1 MCFLCFQEIT
11 NWKQNRNKT
20 LQKKFTLNKACK
32 EAPLNTELN
41 HNTIPDFLWADRKH
55 SILYCAIPKVASTF
69 WRRIIS
75 ILSVDKNINS
85 PFEITQKM
93 LTLEAFSDLKRDMT
107 DQTMD
112 NFLKNVTSF
121 MFVRDPYGRLFSG
134 YEHKLYNPNL
144 SFWKSYGMKIVRS
157 LRTNPSNMSLRFGH
171 DVTFAEFVKYVLLQ
185 KDNNQVINRH
195 FTPMHQKCDPC
206 KFPYDYIGHLETF
219 KDDTEYLF
227 NKWRRKFPDFNIHFN
242 NFEKETVLDT
252 AGSLIRRLF
261 NTYNKI
267 KSEFEYPLYNL
278 VLRVWSDLQI
288 RGYLSKDISLPFE
301 RQDMETI
308 TAESMLKAVSD
319 ALKIQVNHTAVKLQR
334 QESLQQAYSTVS
346 PEDMERLHEYVLKDC
361 QLFGYDDRPKL
372 LYETGELLESKHI
385 YLAGI

>member
-1 MCFLCFQEIT
+1 
-11 NWKQNRNKT
+11 
-20 LQKKFTLNKACK
+20 
-32 EAPLNTELN
+32 
-41 HNTIPDFLWADRKH
+41 
-55 SILYCAIPKVASTF
+55 
-69 WRRIIS
+69 
-75 ILSVDKNINS
+75 
-85 PFEITQKM
+85 M
-93 LTLEAFSDLKRDMT
+93 LKLEAFSDLKRDMI

-157 LRTNPSNMSLRFGH
+157 LRTNPSNMSLKFGH

-301 RQDMETI
+301 KQDMETI

-372 LYETGELLESKHI
+372 LYETGELLESKHT